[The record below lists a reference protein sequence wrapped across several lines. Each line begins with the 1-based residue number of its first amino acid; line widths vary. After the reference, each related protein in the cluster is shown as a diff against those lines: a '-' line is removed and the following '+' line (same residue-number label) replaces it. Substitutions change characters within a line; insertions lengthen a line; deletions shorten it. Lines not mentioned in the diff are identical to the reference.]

1 MKNTFFKEFCTLE
14 IMLPFFLLIIGAFI
28 SPYEHNFYDSYK
40 KFLNNP
46 IWYILVIGFCA
57 YIFPRIGFLQHK
69 ITPTKLQNQLLYVM
83 TIFTAILAFYIL
95 K

>member
-1 MKNTFFKEFCTLE
+1 MKNSLIKEFCTLE
-14 IMLPFFLLIIGAFI
+14 IILPFFLLTMGAFI
-28 SPYEHNFYDSYK
+28 SPYEHNFYDSYN

-46 IWYILVIGFCA
+46 IWYVLTIGFCS

-69 ITPTKLQNQLLYVM
+69 ITPSQFQNKLLYIM
-83 TIFTAILAFYIL
+83 TLFTAILGFYIL